1 MGVVTRLISHLSLAF
16 IQCKTDNPPTEL
28 PMATPRIAN
37 QKLGPLAPALSLLA
51 LVLFI
56 NYIDRGNLS
65 IAAPLLKEELHLS
78 SSRLGILFSAFFYT
92 YTACVFFMGWL
103 VDRFDV
109 DIVLAAGFL
118 LWSVATALTGFAHGF
133 ALLFAFRLLLGI
145 GESVAFPATSKIL
158 ARHVSETHRG
168 FANGL
173 LTAGMKIGPA
183 AGSLGGGLLMASY
196 GWRAVFVGVGLG
208 SLLWLPLWWKWR
220 PKSTAESR
228 AIPSST
234 SIGFLEIMLRR
245 SFWGA
250 SAGHFCGNYVLYF
263 LVTWLPSYLVQARG
277 LSMQQMS
284 KIAAAYY
291 AGEALFALIAGWA
304 TDAFVRRGSSPTVVR
319 KAAMAVGHVISA
331 LGLIA
336 CAFAGPNS
344 YLIALFFI
352 ALGSGMLGS
361 GIFACAQILAG
372 PRTAGRWVGLQNGF
386 ANFAGVIGPALTG
399 FVVSWTGS
407 FTVALAITALVS
419 LAGALSWTLVV
430 GPLEE
435 ISWDPEPARLPVS
448 VGASG

>member
-1 MGVVTRLISHLSLAF
+1 M
-16 IQCKTDNPPTEL
+16 
-28 PMATPRIAN
+28 IAPKIAH
-37 QKLGPLAPALSLLA
+37 QKLGPMAPVLGLLA
-51 LVLFI
+51 LFLLI

-65 IAAPLLKEELHLS
+65 IAAPLLKDELQLS
-78 SSRLGILFSAFFYT
+78 PARLGILLSAFFYT
-92 YTACVFFMGWL
+92 YTACVFFVGWL

-109 DIVLAAGFL
+109 NMVLAAGFL
-118 LWSVATALTGFAHGF
+118 VWSLATALTGLAHGF

-173 LTAGMKIGPA
+173 LTAGMKVGPA
-183 AGSLGGGLLMASY
+183 VGSLGGGLLMARY
-196 GWRAVFVGVGLG
+196 GWRAVFLGVGLG

-220 PKSTAESR
+220 PKGTAESR

-234 SIGFLEIMLRR
+234 SIGFIEIMFRR

-263 LVTWLPSYLVQARG
+263 LVTWLPSYLVEARG

-284 KIAAAYY
+284 KTAAAYY
-291 AGEALFALIAGWA
+291 ATEALFALAAGWA
-304 TDAFVRRGSSPTVVR
+304 TDAFVRRGSSPTIVR
-319 KAAMAVGHVISA
+319 KASMGIGHVVAA
-331 LGLIA
+331 LGLIG
-336 CAFAGPNS
+336 CAFAGPDT
-344 YLIALFFI
+344 YLLALFFI

-399 FVVSWTGS
+399 FVVGWTGS
-407 FTVALAITALVS
+407 FTVALGIAALVS
-419 LAGALSWTLVV
+419 LAGALAWTLVV

-435 ISWDPEPARLPVS
+435 TCWDQPASPLAV
-448 VGASG
+448 